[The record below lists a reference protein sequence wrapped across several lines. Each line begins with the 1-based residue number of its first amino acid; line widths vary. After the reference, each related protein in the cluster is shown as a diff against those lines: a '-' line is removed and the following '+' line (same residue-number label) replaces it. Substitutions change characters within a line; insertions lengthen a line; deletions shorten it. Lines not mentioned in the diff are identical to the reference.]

1 MAESKLRI
9 LLIDDDYV
17 LRSACENILTEAG
30 YEVVSGRN
38 AEEGLRY
45 LKEGHFDIA
54 ITDYHMPSM
63 NGLEFMRVI
72 RSTSPQ
78 TDVIMITGYA
88 TIEMAVEAMRY
99 GAFDYI
105 QKPFNPDQL
114 LITVK
119 HLVQKREKI
128 GKTGFSELKFEFD
141 NETISIIGKSRRMQ
155 DVFRIVEKVAPTDST
170 VLILGESGTG
180 KELIARAIHTFSNRH
195 EAPFLAI
202 DCGSLVET
210 LFESELFGHVRGS
223 FTGAT
228 DTKHGSFELAD
239 GGTFFFDE
247 IGNISLNVQAK
258 ILRAIQEREIRRV
271 GGTETIKVDV
281 RVIAATHMNLEDA
294 VAEGI
299 FREDLYYRLSVIP
312 IQLPPLRER
321 RDDIPLLL
329 DHFLQRH
336 NLRRNKKPITRIED
350 EALDILIHYDWPGNI
365 RELQNVIERAVV
377 IEESDRISVKSL
389 PPYLRCE
396 SGQDSQEIQSMV
408 QMEKQHIAK
417 TLDHTQWNISQAA
430 KLLGIDR
437 KTLYDKIKRYN
448 LHS

>member
-38 AEEGLRY
+38 AEEGLRH

-114 LITVK
+114 LSTVK
-119 HLVQKREKI
+119 SLVQKREKI
-128 GKTGFSELKFEFD
+128 GKTGYSELKFEFD

-180 KELIARAIHTFSNRH
+180 KELIARAIHAFSNRH

-271 GGTETIKVDV
+271 GGAETIKVDV
-281 RVIAATHMNLEDA
+281 RVIAATHMDLKAA
-294 VAEGI
+294 VTEGI

-312 IQLPPLRER
+312 IQLPPLRDR
-321 RDDIPLLL
+321 REDIPLLL

-336 NLRRNKKPITRIED
+336 NLRRNKKPITSIED

-389 PPYLRCE
+389 PSYLRSE
-396 SGQDSQEIQSMV
+396 RDQDSQEIQSMV

-417 TLDHTQWNISQAA
+417 TLDHTHWNISQAA